1 MSEEKQ
7 GEGNLKQW
15 APATRE
21 PSSIRRLSAAN
32 VISSSPKIL
41 SRFITMAVIDVG
53 SLGLF
58 TLYLAALN
66 QSVEKALDERPD
78 LGYL

>member
-1 MSEEKQ
+1 MNEEKQ

-15 APATRE
+15 SPAARE

-66 QSVEKALDERPD
+66 QSVEKSLDERPD